1 MGPTKNYSKEEE
13 QLLSALRETEYNTAE
28 QVLQGGRGVDRKEA
42 NIKDNTEEEWEEVVQ
57 IFRENKR
64 KREERRKTFRKKEE
78 V

>member
-1 MGPTKNYSKEEE
+1 MGPAKNYSKEEE

-28 QVLQGGRGVDRKEA
+28 QVLQCGRDVDRKEA

>member
-28 QVLQGGRGVDRKEA
+28 QVLQCGRDVDRKEA

-64 KREERRKTFRKKEE
+64 KTFRKKEE

>member
-28 QVLQGGRGVDRKEA
+28 QVLQCGRGVDRKEA

>member
-13 QLLSALRETEYNTAE
+13 QLLSALRKTEYNTAD
-28 QVLQGGRGVDRKEA
+28 QRKEA

-64 KREERRKTFRKKEE
+64 KREEEEKRLGRKKKFR
-78 V
+78 

>member
-13 QLLSALRETEYNTAE
+13 QLLSALRETEYNTAD
-28 QVLQGGRGVDRKEA
+28 QRKEA